1 MVRFSDLGIGPDLV
15 IALERQG
22 ITEPF
27 EVQRES
33 IPDSIQGRD
42 VCCRAPTGS
51 GKTLAFGLPLLART
65 ERAKSKRPTSLILT
79 PTRELA
85 EQIRTVLTPLAKA
98 IDMDVLSVYGGVA
111 YRNQLRGL
119 EDGAEVLVACPGRL
133 LDLIDRR
140 AVSLNDVSIIV
151 LDEAD
156 RMADMGFMEP
166 VCDIIEMCSEQR
178 QTILFSATL
187 DDDVI
192 DIVEKYQNDPVTI
205 EVGPEEVSMD
215 SMEHMFWTVKNH
227 NRAEVAA
234 QIVRKSGRSI
244 IFCRTREGVN
254 RLGDEM
260 FQEEISST
268 ILHGGLNQNQ
278 RDKAMRKFSTGRTMV
293 LIATDVASRGID
305 VEGVNCVINYDPP
318 ENGKAYKHRSGRTAR
333 AGTSGIVIS
342 FVPKSKQ
349 RGYTRIQSNVGIKCR
364 FTLPQIE
371 TLKENEFELVPP
383 EKEDRSSR
391 RGGRSNG
398 RRSSGGSRNNRSRNN
413 SGRDRRG
420 GDRRG
425 GDGPNRNSGGNRGGD
440 RRGGDRRGGDGAN
453 RNSGGNRGGD
463 RRGGDGPNRNSGGN
477 RGGDRRGGDGPNRNS
492 GGNRG
497 GDRRGGDRRGG
508 DRRGGDGPNR
518 NSGGNRGGDRRGGN
532 RAKSDGRKSTFRS

>member
-15 IALERQG
+15 TVLERQG
-22 ITEPF
+22 IIEPF
-27 EVQRES
+27 EVQMES
-33 IPDSIQGRD
+33 IPDSMEGRD

-51 GKTLAFGLPLLART
+51 GKTLAFGLPLLERT
-65 ERAKSKRPTSLILT
+65 KRAKSKRPTSLILT

-85 EQIRTVLTPLAKA
+85 EQIRTVLTPLARA
-98 IDMDVLSVYGGVA
+98 IDMNVLSVYGGVA

-119 EDGAEVLVACPGRL
+119 EDGAEILVACPGRL

-166 VCDIIEMCSEQR
+166 VCDIIEMCSENR

-192 DIVEKYQNDPVTI
+192 DIVEKYQVDPVTI

-215 SMEHMFWTVKNH
+215 SMEHLFWNVKNH
-227 NRAEVAA
+227 KRSETAAE
-234 QIVRKSGRSI
+234 IVRKSGRTI

-260 FQEEISST
+260 FEEQISST

-305 VEGVNCVINYDPP
+305 VEGINCVINYDPP

-349 RGYTRIQSNVGIKCR
+349 RAYTRIQNSVGIKCR
-364 FTLPQIE
+364 YVLPQVE
-371 TLKENEFELVPP
+371 TLVEHEFELVPP
-383 EKEDRSSR
+383 EREERGSKR
-391 RGGRSNG
+391 RGGNNDR
-398 RRSSGGSRNNRSRNN
+398 RRSSGGNRRGNDRSSGNRRGNDRSSGN
-413 SGRDRRG
+413 SGGNRRG
-420 GDRRG
+420 NDRSSGNSGGNSGGNRRG
-425 GDGPNRNSGGNRGGD
+425 NDRSSGNSGGNRRGNDGPSRNSGGNR
-440 RRGGDRRGGDGAN
+440 RGNDGPS
-453 RNSGGNRGGD
+453 RNSGGNR
-463 RRGGDGPNRNSGGN
+463 RGNDGPSRNSGGN
-477 RGGDRRGGDGPNRNS
+477 RRGNDGPSRNS
-492 GGNRG
+492 GGNRQKT
-497 GDRRGGDRRGG
+497 
-508 DRRGGDGPNR
+508 N
-518 NSGGNRGGDRRGGN
+518 NSSSRK
-532 RAKSDGRKSTFRS
+532 KSEFRS